1 MNPIPPDMNIHE
13 QWCDHAV
20 VTDEMVAYLK
30 KTVGCESYHGIM
42 EVSEARYNALFNSN
56 IPEGKVCWMKI
67 DRREGA
73 LNIYKDNIVFT
84 DPNGRN
90 PLYLA

>member
-1 MNPIPPDMNIHE
+1 MNPIPPDMNIQE
-13 QWCDHAV
+13 QWRNHDVC
-20 VTDEMVAYLK
+20 TDEMVAYLK
-30 KTVGCESYHGIM
+30 KTVGCESYHGLTDINQQ
-42 EVSEARYNALFNSN
+42 AYYNITGKL

-84 DPNGRN
+84 DPNGSN
-90 PLYLA
+90 PLYLQ